1 MPLAGVRAAAMNI
14 LRVAAWGFL
23 RTAEEDILQA
33 ADFLQEAAV
42 GILQMAAVGIRHYS
56 SHYTE
61 AVCYKET
68 GRAAGAPPTYGFHAR
83 KMTYSPKRNRK
94 NSCCCSLTLC
104 CFLTIYG
111 CFPLP
116 TGRFRLMTNGCCSL
130 MKTGSP
136 MKNRCFLKPDGCSP
150 MKNCCR
156 KIYVSFSLR

>member
-1 MPLAGVRAAAMNI
+1 MAAVRAAAMNI
-14 LRVAAWGFL
+14 LRA
-23 RTAEEDILQA
+23 AEEDILQA
-33 ADFLQEAAV
+33 ADFLQV
-42 GILQMAAVGIRHYS
+42 AAVGIRHYS

-68 GRAAGAPPTYGFHAR
+68 GRAAGPPPTYGFHAR

-94 NSCCCSLTLC
+94 NSCRSLTLC

-111 CFPLP
+111 CFLLP

-136 MKNRCFLKPDGCSP
+136 MKNRCFLKPDGYSP

>member
-1 MPLAGVRAAAMNI
+1 MNI

-23 RTAEEDILQA
+23 RAEEDILQA
-33 ADFLQEAAV
+33 ADFLQV
-42 GILQMAAVGIRHYS
+42 AAVGIRHYS

-68 GRAAGAPPTYGFHAR
+68 GRAAGPPPTYGFHAR

-94 NSCCCSLTLC
+94 NSCRSLTLC

-111 CFPLP
+111 CFLLP

-136 MKNRCFLKPDGCSP
+136 MKNRCFLKPDGYSP

>member
-1 MPLAGVRAAAMNI
+1 MAAVRAAAMNI
-14 LRVAAWGFL
+14 LRA
-23 RTAEEDILQA
+23 AEEDILQA
-33 ADFLQEAAV
+33 ADFLQV
-42 GILQMAAVGIRHYS
+42 AAVGIRHYS

-68 GRAAGAPPTYGFHAR
+68 GRAAGPPPTYGFHAR

-94 NSCCCSLTLC
+94 NSCCSLTLC
-104 CFLTIYG
+104 CSLTIYG
-111 CFPLP
+111 CFLLP

-130 MKTGSP
+130 MNIGSP

-150 MKNCCR
+150 MRNCCR